1 MLCEIAEAGSAGPEK
16 LRARQRLGPRPGASE
31 ASHASQ
37 DPARR
42 RRPKYS
48 YKLGILL
55 FSDTE
60 SGLSPYNKVVA
71 SATFSF

>member
-42 RRPKYS
+42 RQIGRAH
-48 YKLGILL
+48 
-55 FSDTE
+55 
-60 SGLSPYNKVVA
+60 V
-71 SATFSF
+71 